1 LTTFGA
7 ARIRYRGVV
16 FGYQQQQIFWQAIER
31 YLLQTAHEVFKRWD
45 IETKTH
51 STVMRLRSI
60 DGVARAS
67 TSLRKPF
74 AATASTSEHTASQRA
89 ENRSGER
96 IRVPTVQ
103 PADTWLA
110 DMGLTAVTCLL
121 CCHVGFAAA
130 KTLPRTLTCTRCG
143 NKSQHEL
150 AKLIRPLSPAER
162 RAEAQTWARYVGKRL
177 GYRRTDQ
184 HVEGERAFTIGL

>member
-1 LTTFGA
+1 MLCAPGA
-7 ARIRYRGVV
+7 GHYELVEAVRRY
-16 FGYQQQQIFWQAIER
+16 
-31 YLLQTAHEVFKRWD
+31 
-45 IETKTH
+45 
-51 STVMRLRSI
+51 
-60 DGVARAS
+60 
-67 TSLRKPF
+67 
-74 AATASTSEHTASQRA
+74 SEHIRA
-89 ENRSGER
+89 HSLAAGGESFRER

-103 PADTWLA
+103 PADTWFA
-110 DMGLTAVTCLL
+110 DMALTAVTCLL

-130 KTLPRTLTCTRCG
+130 KIWPRTLTCTRCG

>member
-60 DGVARAS
+60 DGVERH
-67 TSLRKPF
+67 LRQF
-74 AATASTSEHTASQRA
+74 
-89 ENRSGER
+89 
-96 IRVPTVQ
+96 V
-103 PADTWLA
+103 
-110 DMGLTAVTCLL
+110 
-121 CCHVGFAAA
+121 HVILQMA
-130 KTLPRTLTCTRCG
+130 LDDR
-143 NKSQHEL
+143 
-150 AKLIRPLSPAER
+150 ER
-162 RAEAQTWARYVGKRL
+162 RARYI
-177 GYRRTDQ
+177 
-184 HVEGERAFTIGL
+184 GEWLKTETRYLA